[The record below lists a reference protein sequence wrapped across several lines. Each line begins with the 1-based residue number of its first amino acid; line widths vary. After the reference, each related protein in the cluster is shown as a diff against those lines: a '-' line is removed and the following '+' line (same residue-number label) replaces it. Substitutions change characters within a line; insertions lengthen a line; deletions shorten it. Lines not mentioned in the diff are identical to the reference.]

1 MSSIN
6 QIHPGSEDKA
16 ILTPPFS
23 PISSGPRGYQGPLGP
38 QGITGTADGPAGPR
52 GPQGITGITGD
63 HGLSVRYPVFFSET
77 AYGTSPPNTWATSDT
92 FNPGQFVNLIQ
103 HNSTNPSQYA
113 PYLPVNVTYQTI
125 SDAVILPAYNYVINQ
140 SVTGVSGNN
149 RVTVSDGY
157 HLGGLTVGKDGYRI
171 DLNGTV
177 SDADLGINANVN
189 SGFYVYG
196 KKDGSY
202 SYQAST
208 TDDNIMIGS
217 VFQNDSSPFIIMS

>member
-1 MSSIN
+1 MSSLN

-23 PISSGPRGYQGPLGP
+23 AISAGPRGYQGPQGP

-63 HGLSVRYPVFFSET
+63 HGLSVRYPVLLSET
-77 AYGTSPPNTWATSDT
+77 ANGPSPPNTWATSDT

-103 HNSTNPSQYA
+103 HNNTNPSQYA
-113 PYLPVNVTYQTI
+113 PYLPVNGIYETTI
-125 SDAVILPAYNYVINQ
+125 NDMILPAYNYVINQ
-140 SVTGVSGNN
+140 SVTGVSGND
-149 RVTVSDGY
+149 RITVSDGY
-157 HLGGLTVGKDGYRI
+157 HLGGLTVGTDVYRSE
-171 DLNGTV
+171 LNVIV
-177 SDADLGINANVN
+177 SDANLGINASVN

-196 KKDGSY
+196 KKNGDY
-202 SYQAST
+202 SYQASI

-217 VFQNDSSPFIIMS
+217 VFQNDSSPFILMS